1 MVGVREKEDSYKREG
16 LGWIGFQ
23 KMFLINIL
31 VGRLFLLNFER
42 KERKEFR
49 KEVLIIFWVR

>member
-1 MVGVREKEDSYKREG
+1 MVGVREKEDSYKREV